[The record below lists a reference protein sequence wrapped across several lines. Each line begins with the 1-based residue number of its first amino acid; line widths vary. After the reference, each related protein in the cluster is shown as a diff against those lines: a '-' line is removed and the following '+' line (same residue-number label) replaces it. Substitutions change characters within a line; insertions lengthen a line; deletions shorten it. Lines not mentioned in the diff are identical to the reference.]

1 MIICLIEFETL
12 PGMESQQQKWLADLM
27 PVVEKMPGFK
37 GKESYAHVS
46 GDGRVNTVSFGK
58 MKMLSR
64 PGPWSRVTRRP

>member
-46 GDGRVNTVSFGK
+46 GDGRVNTV
-58 MKMLSR
+58 
-64 PGPWSRVTRRP
+64 